1 MILKSCWIGKMLV
14 ELEFEVF
21 VRRFLTW
28 VWERNVFVGN
38 LVNGVLGSWGFW
50 NGIVFILGRVIVWK
64 DDGFIGD
71 RWLFGVRFKDICR
84 ISGFFFFFK
93 RGTCSGIFISEGDVG
108 GCNLMSGVVWGG
120 VMFL

>member
-1 MILKSCWIGKMLV
+1 MLV

-71 RWLFGVRFKDICR
+71 RWLFGDRFKDICR
-84 ISGFFFFFK
+84 ISGFFFFLREVRV
-93 RGTCSGIFISEGDVG
+93 RGFLYRKGMLE
-108 GCNLMSGVVWGG
+108 VVI
-120 VMFL
+120 